1 VISFEFFGILSISLI
16 LYWLLPAQRY
26 RNLLLTASSLLFIWL
41 LDHQSLIVVLALTL
55 FSYGMGQIIYRQK
68 RSGWAHALGIVG
80 VLSSLIF
87 FKYLGFL
94 AGITDSLYTFLEA
107 LPRFSVHHL
116 LLPLGISYIVL
127 KHISYLTDIKWKLVK
142 PGNFLD
148 FLLYSSLFTI
158 FLAGPIERFERLSP
172 QLKSPRIPFK
182 RSDLELG
189 SQRIALGLFKKLVIA
204 DWIGFFIADIWRNPD
219 QYHPGLAVLA
229 LFGYAIQIYFDFA
242 GYSDIA
248 IGSSRLFGLK
258 VMGNFQRPYLAPNI
272 SQFWRRWHISLS
284 DFIRDYIFF
293 PLSRLSSSKLWL
305 LGFVPVI
312 AMALCGIWHGAES
325 RYLLWGIWHGLGLT
339 VYQLFQQFKR
349 RRIKRKGQRLNASLA
364 VLAWPVTF
372 MFVSLGWLSFRAFGL
387 PVARHIFFSAEGLL
401 AILLSFLLLIFIG
414 RAISAFQSRISA
426 KVRWRPAFTLYLLLI
441 CLICYSAMNTEFI
454 YAAF

>member
-1 VISFEFFGILSISLI
+1 MISFEFFGLLSLSLI
-16 LYWLLPAQRY
+16 LYWLLPVQRL
-26 RNLLLTASSLLFIWL
+26 RNLLLVASSLLFLWL
-41 LDHQSLIVVLALTL
+41 LDHQSLIVVLALSL
-55 FSYGMGQIIYRQK
+55 FSYGLGQIIYRLK
-68 RSGWAHALGIVG
+68 SSGWAHALGIVG

-94 AGITDSLYTFLEA
+94 AGISDSLYTFLEA
-107 LPRFSVHHL
+107 LPRFSLHHL

-127 KHISYLTDIKWKLVK
+127 KQISYLTDIKWKLVQ
-142 PGNFLD
+142 PGSFPD

-172 QLKSPRIPFK
+172 QLKSLRIPFK
-182 RSDLELG
+182 RRDIELG

-204 DWIGFFIADIWRNPD
+204 DWLGFFIADVWKNPD

-229 LFGYAIQIYFDFA
+229 LFGYALQIYFDFA

-258 VMGNFQRPYLAPNI
+258 VMENFQRPYLAPNI
-272 SQFWRRWHISLS
+272 GQFWRRWHISLS

-293 PLSRLSSSKLWL
+293 PLSRLGSSKLWL
-305 LGFVPVI
+305 LGFVPVV

-339 VYQLFQQFKR
+339 VYQLFQQWKR
-349 RRIKRKGQRLNASLA
+349 RRAKGQKLNASLA
-364 VLAWPVTF
+364 CLAWPVTF

-387 PVARHIFFSAEGLL
+387 PLARHIFFSAEGLL
-401 AILLSFLLLIFIG
+401 AILLSFLLMIFIS
-414 RAISAFQSRISA
+414 RIIPAFQARISV
-426 KVRWRPAFTLYLLLI
+426 KVHWRPAFTLYLLLI
-441 CLICYSAMNTEFI
+441 CLIFYSAMNTEFI